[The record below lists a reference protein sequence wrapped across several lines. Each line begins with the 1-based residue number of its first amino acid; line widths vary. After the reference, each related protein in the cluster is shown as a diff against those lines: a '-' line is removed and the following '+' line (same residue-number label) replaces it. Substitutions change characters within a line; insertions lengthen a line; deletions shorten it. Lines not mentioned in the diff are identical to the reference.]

1 MTFAF
6 LVSFLSF
13 FHFNLMGDF
22 YIAEFMLAGYLLLS
36 IGKFRLLAE
45 PFPRKVLILGGLWLL
60 SQILTDFI
68 RNTPSQNYLRGWAA
82 IIFFLI
88 DFCAMYIM
96 IRLKPEMVRVLILG
110 SALGTIFAVFALPTE
125 YSEIEPWKFGY
136 GTPAALLLL
145 LYLSTG
151 NKHAGKLAPMLLI
164 VLGALSIYLNARS
177 LGGMLMLTA
186 AIILLGQIFGFRKYN
201 AVEISITQWISMIA
215 GISITVFGIAM
226 GYQWAAESDYL
237 PENVIAKYKLGQ
249 ASDLGIFGMLI
260 GGRSE
265 ILISSQA
272 VFDSPIIG
280 HGSWAED
287 AKYAYMQYEIASI
300 LGQDDNEARLK
311 QGIEM
316 SNLIPT
322 HSVLMQAWV
331 WAGLLGAIFWFFVIK
346 LLLKKTL
353 AIFFTPDKLQP
364 LLIFLGISSVWNVLF
379 SPFGGGERFDWALA
393 LVVIFIG
400 VGVFTKVPVKT
411 VGAN

>member
-13 FHFNLMGDF
+13 FHINLVGDF
-22 YIAEFMLAGYLLLS
+22 YIAELLLIGYLLLS
-36 IGKFRLLAE
+36 IRKLRLLAE

-60 SQILTDFI
+60 SQVLTDFI

-82 IIFFLI
+82 IVFFLV

-96 IRLKPEMVRVLILG
+96 ARLKPDVVRILILG
-110 SALGTIFAVFALPTE
+110 SALGTIFSVIALPTE
-125 YSEIEPWKFGY
+125 YSEMEPWKFGY
-136 GTPAALLLL
+136 GQPTVMLLL
-145 LYLSTG
+145 LYLSIG
-151 NKHAGKLAPMLLI
+151 NKHAGKLAPVLLI
-164 VLGALSIYLNARS
+164 ALGVLSVFLNARS

-186 AIILLGQIFGFRKYN
+186 AIILLGQLFGFGKYN
-201 AVEISITQWISMIA
+201 AMKISFTQWISMIA
-215 GISITVFGIAM
+215 GVSIAVFGIAM

-249 ASDLGIFGMLI
+249 ANDLGILGMLV

-287 AKYAYMQYEIASI
+287 AKYAYMQYEIAAI
-300 LGQDDNEARLK
+300 LGQDDNEAQVK
-311 QGIEM
+311 QSIEM

-346 LLLKKTL
+346 LLLKNTF
-353 AIFFTPDKLQP
+353 AIFFIPNKLQP

-379 SPFGGGERFDWALA
+379 SPFGGGERFDWALV
-393 LVVIFIG
+393 LVVIFIS
-400 VGVFTKVPVKT
+400 VGVLTKMPVNT
-411 VGAN
+411 AGAN